1 MPSLLNIKR
10 SDSLDLARIV
20 TKESTVL
27 LKDIYNDIQS
37 TLKKYDE
44 IIREHHVNRMK
55 NESLRNS
62 GVRSVT
68 GSSKKSYFKC
78 NKNLC

>member
-1 MPSLLNIKR
+1 MLKGVNLPGSPCKR
-10 SDSLDLARIV
+10 AESLDLARIV

-44 IIREHHVNRMK
+44 IIRVH
-55 NESLRNS
+55 
-62 GVRSVT
+62 
-68 GSSKKSYFKC
+68 
-78 NKNLC
+78 